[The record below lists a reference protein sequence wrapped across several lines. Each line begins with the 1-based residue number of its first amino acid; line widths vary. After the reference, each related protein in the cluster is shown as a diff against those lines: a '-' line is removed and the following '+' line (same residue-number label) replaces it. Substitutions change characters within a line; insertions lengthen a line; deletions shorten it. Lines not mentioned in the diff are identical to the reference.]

1 MIVSEETQAK
11 LKTAQLARVAA
22 KAKDIGSYP
31 ALYASTPE
39 QQRKAAVYRTQRQAA
54 RALRLA
60 AQVVADSDADG
71 AIATF
76 GNMEVAMKQGSG
88 MTAGA
93 KENK

>member
-11 LKTAQLARVAA
+11 LKTAQLARLAA
-22 KAKDIGSYP
+22 KENDIGSYP

-60 AQVVADSDADG
+60 SQVEADSDAEG

-76 GNMEVAMKQGSG
+76 GNMAVTMAQGSG
-88 MTAGA
+88 VKAGA
-93 KENK
+93 GGSK